1 MFNIIPDFNGDS
13 RGGSVCSNCGSP
25 KKQGDIG
32 VAQGEFIDFEGSYDV
47 CQACIVQIA
56 GEFGM
61 IPESK
66 YMQILERSDTVD
78 MEVEAAIKLL
88 DNEKLLNSSLA
99 MQLGRATERLGT
111 PEPAPAPT
119 PPPPP
124 PPTNKILTRPDRDTW

>member
-1 MFNIIPDFNGDS
+1 MFDIIPDFNGDS
-13 RGGSVCSNCGSP
+13 RNGSTCSNCGSP
-25 KKQGDIG
+25 AKKGDIG

-66 YMQILERSDTVD
+66 YLQLIDKADKVD

-88 DNEKLLNSSLA
+88 DNEKVLNSSLA
-99 MQLGRATERLGT
+99 MQLGRATERLDGAT
-111 PEPAPAPT
+111 PASAKLLSSPS
-119 PPPPP
+119 
-124 PPTNKILTRPDRDTW
+124 KD